1 MKEIRRQMR
10 RGSFI
15 LAAVGTFFA
24 PYFARAGDTFQN
36 IQKGFLIKAG
46 ESRTGRHLKMKG
58 VTLNVLDLKI
68 SSSDT
73 NGSLSVFEQTG
84 FTPKGG
90 PPLHIHPYQ
99 DEYFYVLEGEYQ
111 FQVEQSKYHLS
122 AGDTIFL
129 PRNIQH
135 AFIQL
140 TEKARVLVS
149 YMPAGKMESF
159 FETTDSWTAPPDD
172 DLVKKTFADHDMI
185 VVGPPLKEDPDL
197 SSRGT

>member
-1 MKEIRRQMR
+1 MR
-10 RGSFI
+10 RGRFI
-15 LAAVGTFFA
+15 LTAISTLFA
-24 PYFARAGDTFQN
+24 PFVAKAGDTFQD
-36 IQKGFLIKAG
+36 IQKGFRIKAG
-46 ESRTGRHLKMKG
+46 ESRSGRHLKMKG

-68 SSSDT
+68 SSEDT
-73 NGSLSVFEQTG
+73 NGNLAVFEQTG
-84 FTPKGG
+84 AASRGG
-90 PPLHIHPYQ
+90 PPLHVHPYQ
-99 DEYFYVLEGEYQ
+99 DEYFYILEGEYQ
-111 FQVEQSKYHLS
+111 FQVDQARYYLS

-149 YMPAGKMESF
+149 YSPAGKMEGF

-172 DLVKKTFADHDMI
+172 ELIRKTFSDHEMI

-197 SSRGT
+197 SSRIT

>member
-1 MKEIRRQMR
+1 MR
-10 RGSFI
+10 RRRFI
-15 LAAVGTFFA
+15 LSALATSLFSLIAKSVDSA
-24 PYFARAGDTFQN
+24 NQS
-36 IQKGFLIKAG
+36 IKKGFKVKSG
-46 ESRTGRHLKMKG
+46 ESRTGKHLKMKG

-68 SSSDT
+68 SAEDT

-99 DEYFYVLEGEYQ
+99 DEYFFVLEGEYQ
-111 FQVEQSKYHLS
+111 FQVDQDIYHLS

-129 PRNIQH
+129 PRNVQH

-149 YMPAGKMESF
+149 YNPAGKMESF
-159 FETTDSWTAPPDD
+159 FEVTDSWTSPPSN
-172 DLVKKTFADHDMI
+172 DLIKKTFADHDMI
-185 VVGPPLKEDPDL
+185 VVGPPLK
-197 SSRGT
+197 